1 MIKLIMIDAYK
12 PGRSNLSPFFLLT
25 ITLIFYN
32 YGYVSTH
39 LNDSTLVDHLCL
51 VATLV

>member
-1 MIKLIMIDAYK
+1 MIKLIMIEPYK
-12 PGRSNLSPFFLLT
+12 LGRSNLSFLI
-25 ITLIFYN
+25 ITLIFYD

-39 LNDSTLVDHLCL
+39 LNDSILVDHLCL

>member
-1 MIKLIMIDAYK
+1 MPYKL
-12 PGRSNLSPFFLLT
+12 GRSNLSPFFLLI

-32 YGYVSTH
+32 YGYVSIR
-39 LNDSTLVDHLCL
+39 LNDSIFVDHLCL